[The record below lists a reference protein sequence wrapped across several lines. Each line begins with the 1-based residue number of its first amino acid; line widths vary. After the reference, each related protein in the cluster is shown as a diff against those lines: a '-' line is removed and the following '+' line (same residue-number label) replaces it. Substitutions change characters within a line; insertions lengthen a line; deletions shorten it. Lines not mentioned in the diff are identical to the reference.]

1 MRYAAKVAYDG
12 SRFSGWQ
19 KQPGVTGE
27 TIQEHLERALLVLNK
42 QDTKVVAAGRTDRGV
57 HALGQ
62 VISFDTTSRW
72 DPQKLRN
79 ALDANL
85 PASIGIMAVAEVPE
99 DFSARRSAL
108 WREYVYFAWKRHGC
122 PPHIAPYVWRN
133 AVPWDRDLLREM
145 CSILKGRQNFSA
157 FCRKA
162 DLPDNAERTILSSG
176 VAGKGPLL
184 RIRIRGESFL
194 TNMIRIIV
202 GSMDLVASGK
212 RDISWFGSL
221 LSGGERC
228 QAGPT
233 APACGLFLVNA
244 GYGISLWNDS

>member
-12 SRFSGWQ
+12 SLFSGWQ

-27 TIQEHLERALLVLNK
+27 TIQGYLERALAVLNK
-42 QDTKVVAAGRTDRGV
+42 RETAVVAAGRTDRGV

-62 VISFDTTSRW
+62 VISFETMFEW
-72 DPQKLRN
+72 DRRKLRN

-85 PASIGIMAVAEVPE
+85 PASISIMEVAAVPE

-108 WREYVYFAWKRHGC
+108 WREYVYFVWKEHGC
-122 PPHIAPYVWRN
+122 PPHIAPYVWKN
-133 AVPWDRDLLREM
+133 TVPWDRDLIRRM
-145 CSILKGRQNFSA
+145 CSLLKGRHDFSA

-162 DLPDNAERTILSSG
+162 DLPENAERTILSSG
-176 VAGKGPLL
+176 LAGKGSLL

-194 TNMIRIIV
+194 TNMIRIII

-212 RDISWFGSL
+212 RDVSWFETV
-221 LSGGERC
+221 LSGGERSH
-228 QAGPT
+228 AGPT
-233 APACGLFLVNA
+233 APACGLFLMKA